1 MRTIHGK
8 TLCAAAIAVALLLA
22 SMATTSTDAVSLT
35 LSSLPGALA
44 NARHERQ
51 TTGSNPAPNAYRG
64 AHICTPAP
72 EFSLNLVARDFP
84 QFYSELGTWA
94 GNMSCYA
101 ASASGTIGTPQFIDA
116 LVNLNTTVHNGRL
129 VSCSAT
135 AGGAPDCRAF
145 YPRFDGSGQYCTV
158 EPADL
163 VNLGYPAF
171 NQGQIINDGRVSV
184 DTVWT
189 NGQALVSGVFNYY
202 EPSGEAISTF
212 YGVYNRPDTTGASGP
227 AALCFLHL
235 GRTCRGPACFT
246 PPASLP

>member
-1 MRTIHGK
+1 MNNNNTNNNGCFAM
-8 TLCAAAIAVALLLA
+8 LLVALLLA
-22 SMATTSTDAVSLT
+22 AATTDAVSLT
-35 LSSLPGALA
+35 LSSLPGAMM
-44 NARHERQ
+44 NARAVRS
-51 TTGSNPAPNAYRG
+51 GSSNPAPNSYNG

-94 GNMSCYA
+94 GNISCYA
-101 ASASGTIGTPQFIDA
+101 ASASGTIGEPQFVDA
-116 LVNLNTTVHNGRL
+116 PVILNTTVHNGRL
-129 VSCSAT
+129 VSCSET
-135 AGGAPDCRAF
+135 AGAPVDCRAF

-163 VNLGYPAF
+163 NTLGYPAF

-189 NGQALVSGVFNYY
+189 NSQNLVSSVLSYY
-202 EPSGEAISTF
+202 EPTGDAISTF
-212 YGVYNRPDTTGASGP
+212 YGLYNRLDTTGTTGP
-227 AALCFLHL
+227 SMLCFLHF

-246 PPASLP
+246 PPAVLP

>member
-1 MRTIHGK
+1 MRVTAAVVIAA
-8 TLCAAAIAVALLLA
+8 LCLSLALSA
-22 SMATTSTDAVSLT
+22 NAVSLT
-35 LSSLPGALA
+35 LSSLPGAVA

-51 TTGSNPAPNAYRG
+51 TSSSSSNPVPNLYRG

-94 GNMSCYA
+94 GNMSCYS
-101 ASASGTIGTPQFIDA
+101 ASISGTIGTPQFIDA
-116 LVNLNTTVHNGRL
+116 LVTLNTTVHNGRL

-135 AGGAPDCRAF
+135 AGGPPDCRAF

-171 NQGQIINDGRVSV
+171 NQGQTINDGRVSV

-212 YGVYNRPDTTGASGP
+212 YGIYNRPDTTGTTGP

-246 PPASLP
+246 PPTSSP